1 VAAPAVAATC
11 ARCSDSISVMDTDR
25 ARALLEAER
34 RRMQE
39 IIDASRENQFG
50 EAEQE
55 RSSEVLEPES
65 HPSDQAQEIFD
76 RETDLSVIEHAE
88 AELREIEHALRK
100 VDDGTYGLDEETGEP
115 IPDERLE
122 AVPATRYGVHTQR
135 RDEKRAGIP
144 DDRVVGDPTATSGG
158 GRLAR

>member
-1 VAAPAVAATC
+1 M
-11 ARCSDSISVMDTDR
+11 DSDR

-34 RRMQE
+34 RRLQE
-39 IIDASRENQFG
+39 IIDSSGEDQFG
-50 EAEQE
+50 QAEQE
-55 RSSEVLEPES
+55 RSSDVLSPEN
-65 HPSDQAQEIFD
+65 HPSDQAQELFA
-76 RETDLSVIEHAE
+76 REGEESVVEHAR
-88 AELREIEHALRK
+88 AELVEVEHALRK

-122 AVPATRYGVHTQR
+122 AVPATRYTVENQR

-144 DDRVVGDPTATSGG
+144 DERTTILDDLTGGEGADPTSTRGG

>member
-1 VAAPAVAATC
+1 MNP
-11 ARCSDSISVMDTDR
+11 DR
-25 ARALLEAER
+25 ARELLEAER
-34 RRMQE
+34 RRLQST
-39 IIDASRENQFG
+39 IDAAAEDQFG

-55 RSSEVLEPES
+55 RSSDVLEPES
-65 HPSDQAQEIFD
+65 HPADQAQEIIGLEEQQSF
-76 RETDLSVIEHAE
+76 VEHAH

-100 VDDGTYGLDEETGEP
+100 VEDGTYGLDEDTGEP

-122 AVPATRYGVHTQR
+122 AVPATRYTVDNQR
-135 RDEKRAGIP
+135 RDEKRAGIPDDRVVGNARP